1 MTWYAETPLFSFSS
15 FSPLPSFLL
24 SHPSLSL
31 SLPPSISP
39 SYTTPVIYPFYR
51 DGTKQILSTLYY
63 KYLELIEHDGHK
75 PYGWPVSFQRSAVRQ
90 EEEGE

>member
-1 MTWYAETPLFSFSS
+1 M
-15 FSPLPSFLL
+15 
-24 SHPSLSL
+24 
-31 SLPPSISP
+31 
-39 SYTTPVIYPFYR
+39 IYPFYR

-90 EEEGE
+90 EEEGEERE